1 MTHANILAIQAGL
14 MSVTEFTSSDRTLS
28 YLPLAHVAERSII
41 WYLLFKG
48 GCFCVISG
56 EKAPKYIKDDLEDC
70 KPTVF
75 LSVPRLYNKFYDKIN
90 AKLSGTFKKLGDKH
104 FKPLT
109 TFMNKLFEKAL
120 KRKEKRMLDN
130 NCYKHWV
137 YDKLFFDKVK
147 MILGGNVRLMIT
159 GAAPINDDVK
169 QFFKLAAGCRMH
181 EAYGQTECTGIS
193 HTTD

>member
-1 MTHANILAIQAGL
+1 VA
-14 MSVTEFTSSDRTLS
+14 EFTPEDRALS

-41 WYLLFKG
+41 WALLFNG
-48 GCFCVISG
+48 SSFCVISG
-56 EKAPKYIKDDLEDC
+56 EHVKKSLKDDLEDC

-75 LSVPRLYNKFYDKIN
+75 LSVPRLYNKFYEGIN
-90 AKLSGTFKKLGDKH
+90 AKLSGTFRKLGDKYS

-109 TFMNKLFEKAL
+109 TFMNKLFEKAM

-137 YDKLFFDKVK
+137 YDKIFFNKIK
-147 MILGGNVRLMIT
+147 MILGGRVRLMIT

-169 QFFKLAAGCRMH
+169 
-181 EAYGQTECTGIS
+181 
-193 HTTD
+193 